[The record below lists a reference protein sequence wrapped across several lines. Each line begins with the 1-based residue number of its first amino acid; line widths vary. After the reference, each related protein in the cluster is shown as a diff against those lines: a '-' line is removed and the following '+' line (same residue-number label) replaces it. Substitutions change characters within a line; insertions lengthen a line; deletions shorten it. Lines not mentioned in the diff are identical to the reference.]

1 MEHEILDVI
10 LKTGGTLAS
19 GAVRGA
25 LFRIFRHVILNQ
37 PDHVIERV
45 FNSFSSAQEYND
57 KKLQCCETLRGDW
70 YYDNDNNVKFA
81 EDMVRQTI
89 SDTQGKKS
97 EYITKFHVNIRFSSN
112 DDIDE
117 HTAFSYLE
125 AIESLSW
132 RQLCI
137 IRFIV
142 LCENQEVEGRYLSN
156 KDVEEMPQD
165 EQTRFYSIGREYENL
180 MEDRYIIGSSV
191 PTMND
196 NPFVSNPGSGR
207 LLDYTRRL
215 HSLMNLHEIPPKD
228 IEEVFSIWNVRL
240 KKPEEDS
247 Q

>member
-1 MEHEILDVI
+1 MESEILDVI
-10 LKTGGTLAS
+10 LKTSGTLAIRVVK
-19 GAVRGA
+19 GEV
-25 LFRIFRHVILNQ
+25 LRIFKHVILNQ

-125 AIESLSW
+125 TMESLSW

-137 IRFIV
+137 IRLIF
-142 LCENQEVEGRYLSN
+142 LSEDQEVEARPLSGR
-156 KDVEEMPQD
+156 DVEEMPQD
-165 EQTRFYSIGREYENL
+165 KRTSFYSISREYQNL
-180 MEDRYIIGSSV
+180 MDDRYIEGPSV
-191 PTMND
+191 PTSTEIRE
-196 NPFVSNPGSGR
+196 PFVSFPGTGWLSAS
-207 LLDYTRRL
+207 TRRL
-215 HSLMNLHEIPPKD
+215 HSLMNLHEIRPKED
-228 IEEVFSIWNVRL
+228 IEDVFSIWNVRL
-240 KKPEEDS
+240 K
-247 Q
+247 